1 MVPLLLEEDHRNEP
15 KLPALIE
22 RLGPAGRFVWEE
34 FFQGEIRNPYT
45 RRNYM
50 HAVRTF
56 FSWLDARGVE
66 LVRVTPAHVGGYLD
80 VHPGA
85 APTKKLHLTGIR
97 RFFDK
102 LVVRHLL
109 VLNPAQSVRGPRYQ
123 TVEGRTPEISPQD
136 TSRLFASIASTDIVS
151 CRDRAIM
158 ALLVNTAVRVSAVA
172 KLRMQDLLR
181 DDPAWSVCF
190 NEKGG
195 KARIIPIRE
204 DMRRILSTY
213 LEVAGLEHAPGPSPL
228 FRPAIGKTKT
238 LTAKP
243 IASAD
248 IARMM
253 KRRLRRASISSRY
266 SPHSFRVTVITDLLL
281 HGASLADV
289 QNFAGHADPRTTQLY
304 DRRQRRVTR
313 NLVERITISF
323 DPPSSSVAE

>member
-1 MVPLLLEEDHRNEP
+1 MPLLLEWSRWSEP

-22 RLGPAGRFVWEE
+22 RTGPAGRFAWEE
-34 FFQGEIRNPYT
+34 FFYGEIRNPYT
-45 RRNYM
+45 RRNYL
-50 HAVRTF
+50 HAVRRF
-56 FSWLDARGVE
+56 LAWLDAHGIE
-66 LVRVTPAHVGGYLD
+66 LVRVTPAQVGGYLD
-80 VHPGA
+80 DHPGS
-85 APTKKLHLTGIR
+85 APTKKLHLAAIR
-97 RFFDK
+97 AFFDK
-102 LVVRHLL
+102 LVLRHVLI
-109 VLNPAQSVRGPRYQ
+109 LNPAHAVRGPRYQ

-136 TSRLFASIASTDIVS
+136 TSRLFTSITSADVVS
-151 CRDRAIM
+151 CRDRAII

-181 DDPAWSVCF
+181 DEPAWSVCF

-204 DMRRILSTY
+204 DMRRILSAY
-213 LEVAGLEHAPGPSPL
+213 LEVAGLEHAPGPTPL